1 MSGNGWLI
9 GLLLLPCVAVAGWFL
24 AARPLRD
31 FLDSLRFDKARVQF
45 RQQREWLE
53 ARFLSALARV
63 DPPEAI
69 RWDDARWQDEI
80 RWARDRRS
88 RRLLALIG
96 VEFDPSPFADDA
108 SGRHATAL
116 FEYRK
121 GRWLADG
128 QRVDSLR
135 PDEAL
140 LRHRRYEPVT
150 PPEAR
155 G

>member
-1 MSGNGWLI
+1 MDTGWLI
-9 GLLLLPCVAVAGWFL
+9 WCGAVPVAALATWLVARGPVRNLFE
-24 AARPLRD
+24 AM
-31 FLDSLRFDKARVQF
+31 RFDQARLQF

-53 ARFLSALARV
+53 ARFLGALARK
-63 DPPEAI
+63 DPPEAA
-69 RWDDARWQDEI
+69 RWDDAHWQDEV
-80 RWARDRRS
+80 RWARDRRT
-88 RRLLALIG
+88 RLLLALIG
-96 VEFDPSPFADDA
+96 VEFDPSPIDDSA
-108 SGRHATAL
+108 PRHATAL

-140 LRHRRYEPVT
+140 LRHRRYEAVT
-150 PPEAR
+150 PPERR

>member
-1 MSGNGWLI
+1 MGTGWLI
-9 GLLLLPCVAVAGWFL
+9 GFGLVSLVGLTAWLVARGPVRHLVEAV
-24 AARPLRD
+24 
-31 FLDSLRFDKARVQF
+31 RFDKARVQF

-53 ARFLSALARV
+53 ARFLGALARI
-63 DPPEAI
+63 DPPEAV
-69 RWDDARWQDEI
+69 RWDDAHWQDEI

-96 VEFDPSPFADDA
+96 VEFDPSPFIDE

-150 PPEAR
+150 PPESR

>member
-1 MSGNGWLI
+1 MGTGWLI
-9 GLLLLPCVAVAGWFL
+9 GFGLVPLAGL
-24 AARPLRD
+24 AAWLVARGPVRHLAEAV
-31 FLDSLRFDKARVQF
+31 RFDKARVQF

-53 ARFLSALARV
+53 ARFLGALARI
-63 DPPEAI
+63 DPPEAT
-69 RWDDARWQDEI
+69 RWDDAHWQDEV

-96 VEFDPSPFADDA
+96 VEFDPSPFSDDPSA
-108 SGRHATAL
+108 RHATAL

-150 PPEAR
+150 PPERR